1 MNKQYVTIL
10 PLLDLSATFDTVNHS
25 ILLDRLSSKLGLNG
39 TVLDWFRSSKSQ
51 FGAPYLISLTCGM
64 AFLRARVLIYFSLQF
79 MQAHFF
85 DAVEKHLPAVHCHA
99 DDSH

>member
-10 PLLDLSATFDTVNHS
+10 PSFDLSATFDTVNHS

-51 FGAPYLISLTCGM
+51 FGAP
-64 AFLRARVLIYFSLQF
+64 FDLRHGVPQGSCLDLLLFT
-79 MQAHFF
+79 
-85 DAVEKHLPAVHCHA
+85 VHA
-99 DDSH
+99 SALF